1 VDRQLPDGAD
11 AAAGS
16 GARVIRLDLAMLMVT
31 SDPVGYDKPTGSLDG
46 DARLIDAR
54 HVEPH
59 AVRAAH
65 ASLVLEGGGSAL
77 LDESFIDWTSAA
89 TLPPNTRTHTRT
101 RTRARTHT
109 RHAHHEP
116 HPTPPHLP

>member
-1 VDRQLPDGAD
+1 
-11 AAAGS
+11 
-16 GARVIRLDLAMLMVT
+16 MT

-65 ASLVLEGGGSAL
+65 AALVLEGGGSAL

-89 TLPPNTRTHTRT
+89 SPP
-101 RTRARTHT
+101 
-109 RHAHHEP
+109 P
-116 HPTPPHLP
+116 SPPPTPPTPPAPPLPPPHHRPHPLSPQ